1 MGRLWWCGG
10 PDVRSSRLW
19 GVLRVLR
26 VRPAV
31 PLSTLSALFTL
42 STSCSTTSEQT
53 EIPQQPIEQVLE
65 QHNDSLTTR
74 PGVVGTAI
82 GLCDG
87 APCIRVFFADS
98 ASARAAK
105 IPARLEGYVVR
116 VEVTGPVR
124 PRDPPPSSAPY

>member
-1 MGRLWWCGG
+1 MWMGRPTGRLWWFGN
-10 PDVRSSRLW
+10 PSSVFR
-19 GVLRVLR
+19 VLRVLR
-26 VRPAV
+26 VRTAV
-31 PLSTLSALFTL
+31 TLGTLFSLSTACS
-42 STSCSTTSEQT
+42 STSERT
-53 EIPQQPIEQVLE
+53 EIPQRPIEQVLE

-98 ASARAAK
+98 ASARGAG
-105 IPARLEGYVVR
+105 IPARLEGYPVR

-124 PRDPPPSSAPY
+124 LRDPPPSSTSG